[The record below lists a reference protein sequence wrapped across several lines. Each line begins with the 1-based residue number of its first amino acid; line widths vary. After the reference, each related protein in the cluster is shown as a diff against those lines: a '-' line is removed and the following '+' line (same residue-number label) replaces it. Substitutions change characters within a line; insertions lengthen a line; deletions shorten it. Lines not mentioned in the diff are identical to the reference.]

1 MTPLR
6 HCVYIYINAC
16 ICTIEATYTLMYE
29 TKSLLKHFICNSI
42 KGCLLNALPTDHLVF
57 WDQFHEDRLDE
68 GFDAETSL
76 IIQGEQSVRRW
87 EAILWYYYNKIPQLS
102 RSFMAKV
109 KLMSRKILLERPN
122 DKLLTN
128 QFSGKNVYP
137 SSKNLLFC
145 KFKPL

>member
-1 MTPLR
+1 
-6 HCVYIYINAC
+6 
-16 ICTIEATYTLMYE
+16 MYE
-29 TKSLLKHFICNSI
+29 TKSLLKHFIVIVS
-42 KGCLLNALPTDHLVF
+42 KGGFSTHNWLLTLYYETSF
-57 WDQFHEDRLDE
+57 MKTRLDE
-68 GFDAETSL
+68 GFEAEISL